1 MDLNE
6 YFIEK
11 ASERELFTSGC
22 FLMSTT
28 IMALNNHFYIR
39 NILNNFK
46 NNLKGKTISRL
57 KESIG
62 KGKGEP
68 FTFDKLIFLGNN
80 LDKPLIDYNEKYC
93 FDYRILLMILKTYS
107 DNELS
112 FFISKN
118 KREEPALKIYRKNKL
133 LALFLAMEK

>member
-28 IMALNNHFYIR
+28 IMTLNNHFYIR

-46 NNLKGKTISRL
+46 NNLKGKSISRL

-68 FTFDKLIFLGNN
+68 FTFDKLIFCGNN
-80 LDKPLIDYNEKYC
+80 LDRPVIDYNEKYC
-93 FDYRILLMILKTYS
+93 FDYRIFLMILKTYS

-118 KREEPALKIYRKNKL
+118 KKEEPVLKIYRKNKL